1 MDLKFRFVEFLRSLL
16 GSELS
21 DCVFIT
27 KIKSILLSNLLLSG
41 LYHSVIAAITE
52 DVSLI
57 DNLHAKSFFTIDLDR
72 FDRKK

>member
-1 MDLKFRFVEFLRSLL
+1 MDLKFRFFEFLESLL

-57 DNLHAKSFFTIDLDR
+57 DNLSAKSVFTIDLDG
-72 FDRKK
+72 FERKK

>member
-1 MDLKFRFVEFLRSLL
+1 MDFKFRFVEFLGSLL

-57 DNLHAKSFFTIDLDR
+57 DNLSAKSFFTIDLDG

>member
-1 MDLKFRFVEFLRSLL
+1 M

-21 DCVFIT
+21 DYVFIA
-27 KIKSILLSNLLLSG
+27 KSSTILLSNLLLSG

-52 DVSLI
+52 DVSSI